1 MDPSVSSPISLNALQ
16 TISTPQGTQN
26 INLPFLQ
33 SGSPVVSTLS
43 NVLQN
48 TSNGI
53 KTSTA
58 PSSANMQT
66 TISQNQL
73 IPPLQN
79 TPLVQNTSL
88 LQSPSTVQSTSL
100 IRPSV
105 TAQNLSLGQVN
116 QTVQAG
122 NLSGGVSLAQLNP
135 AAPVAT
141 TLSNGMKTPEGLVH
155 SIYGR
160 DSSIKNLQAA
170 FLSTPTGQSQ
180 LNAIGVQNNP
190 QIARNNVQIIQRNP
204 QLVQNMQASPVVA
217 NTVSSLPATPLN
229 TLLQVQQNQSDSI
242 SKLNQQHLND
252 VNLLQSNFSTNLL
265 TSSLGSLTN
274 APSVS
279 SLGQNGVASTNLLS
293 SPNTQIGQM
302 GQTAQNGINVV
313 SGGSL
318 SNQISSL
325 NNQRSSIVN
334 TPLAN
339 ITNSAN
345 TANANINLQ
354 NTRRN

>member
-1 MDPSVSSPISLNALQ
+1 M
-16 TISTPQGTQN
+16 
-26 INLPFLQ
+26 
-33 SGSPVVSTLS
+33 
-43 NVLQN
+43 
-48 TSNGI
+48 
-53 KTSTA
+53 
-58 PSSANMQT
+58 
-66 TISQNQL
+66 
-73 IPPLQN
+73 
-79 TPLVQNTSL
+79 
-88 LQSPSTVQSTSL
+88 QSTSL